1 MESYKSLTSLSKF
14 LIFISWLIA
23 ILTIGIVSFYAFDGE
38 DYRILISV
46 LSMGVLIFIFLL
58 SFGKL
63 AQFLLDIRDYQLSFE
78 TSSIDN
84 EKQDLQISYYRD
96 KDKYKYLKYLAKFI
110 LVIGWLNL
118 ISAFLLIF
126 YYLSID
132 EDFVDILPRFGSGVV
147 LSVFLLTFGKVIL
160 LIFDIRNFQLDSP
173 ISPNRIE
180 KNKTSIPSI
189 NDNLIDESEI
199 QKLKYLIQK
208 QKRRMFGDGY
218 KLDIINTLNKL
229 IDSELKANSVIYN
242 YHKQFD
248 QDLIKDL
255 KSLTSNYTG
264 IKEYLKTFITHR
276 IVNSEYPHDEI
287 K

>member
-147 LSVFLLTFGKVIL
+147 SVSYTHLTLPTK
-160 LIFDIRNFQLDSP
+160 
-173 ISPNRIE
+173 
-180 KNKTSIPSI
+180 
-189 NDNLIDESEI
+189 
-199 QKLKYLIQK
+199 
-208 QKRRMFGDGY
+208 
-218 KLDIINTLNKL
+218 
-229 IDSELKANSVIYN
+229 
-242 YHKQFD
+242 
-248 QDLIKDL
+248 
-255 KSLTSNYTG
+255 
-264 IKEYLKTFITHR
+264 R
-276 IVNSEYPHDEI
+276 IV
-287 K
+287 